1 MNPLHDSD
9 PADHSHHN
17 LDGVDVVG
25 PPDHW
30 HTVGVIGVFK
40 SYTPDGDS
48 EFWPFITE
56 GVTAVE
62 TVGMVRL
69 LDEVADAGLWPGQV
83 TVLRK
88 RMEADDDDA

>member
-1 MNPLHDSD
+1 MNPFTD
-9 PADHSHHN
+9 ADHFDHTHHD

-25 PPDHW
+25 PPSDW

-48 EFWPFITE
+48 EFWPFVTE

-69 LDEVADAGLWPGQV
+69 LDEVADAGLWSGQV
-83 TVLRK
+83 AVLRK
-88 RMEADDDDA
+88 RMEDDD